1 MAKFEGP
8 LEDVLGICPT
18 CQYWTQYKEGE
29 ITIEQMRENCA
40 LRCKQHPDLKNNRG
54 IYKFD
59 IVYHCLG
66 LLDGTLTPTY
76 RGKGKTAKAEERYGK
91 AVKALK
97 TEGKNISQIN
107 NKELSSA
114 IGFKGLSKKFLILIF
129 IALAHVLDVYVL
141 GTYPVLQSAVMMFFV
156 ANEGISLIEN
166 AAELGVPVPSK
177 LLDVLQQLKKQGEKE
192 DDDSKENKDGEDE

>member
-1 MAKFEGP
+1 MAEFEGP

-40 LRCKQHPDLKNNRG
+40 LRCKQHPDLKNNKG

>member
-1 MAKFEGP
+1 M
-8 LEDVLGICPT
+8 
-18 CQYWTQYKEGE
+18 
-29 ITIEQMRENCA
+29 
-40 LRCKQHPDLKNNRG
+40 
-54 IYKFD
+54 
-59 IVYHCLG
+59 YHCLG

>member
-1 MAKFEGP
+1 MAKFEGA

-40 LRCKQHPDLKNNRG
+40 LRCKQHPDLKNNKG

>member
-40 LRCKQHPDLKNNRG
+40 LRCKQHPDLKNNKG

-114 IGFKGLSKKFLILIF
+114 IGFKGLSKKFLIF

>member
-40 LRCKQHPDLKNNRG
+40 LRCKQHPDLKNNKG

-129 IALAHVLDVYVL
+129 IALAQVLDVYVL

>member
-40 LRCKQHPDLKNNRG
+40 LRCKQHPDLKNNKG

-177 LLDVLQQLKKQGEKE
+177 LLDLLQHLKKQGEKE

>member
-59 IVYHCLG
+59 IVYHCMG

>member
-40 LRCKQHPDLKNNRG
+40 LRCKQHPDLKNNKG

-114 IGFKGLSKKFLILIF
+114 IGFKGLSKKFFNLNFYRLS
-129 IALAHVLDVYVL
+129 
-141 GTYPVLQSAVMMFFV
+141 PC
-156 ANEGISLIEN
+156 
-166 AAELGVPVPSK
+166 P
-177 LLDVLQQLKKQGEKE
+177 
-192 DDDSKENKDGEDE
+192 

>member
-40 LRCKQHPDLKNNRG
+40 LRCKQHPDLKNNKG